1 MQAPWKL
8 ILLAIFLLTVMGQ
21 CPEYGQA
28 QTPQG
33 SCAAPGVLI
42 QPLQGEVFTEGKP
55 PQLPLGQPCAYD
67 RQLPINLATALRL
80 ADGRPLVIAA
90 AQASL
95 RVALARLAAAEVLW
109 LPTIY
114 LGGSYY
120 RHDGAAQGNSGD
132 EFINGR
138 NQYMFG
144 AGPVAV
150 FSATDAIFVP
160 LAAQQVVKA
169 RESDVQSARNDA
181 LLSVAEAYFNVQQA
195 RGQHAGA
202 LDAGVKARQLLTT
215 VESLAKDLVP
225 PIEADRVRT
234 ELADLEQAEALA
246 RADWR
251 VASADLTRLLRLH
264 PAAVVAPME
273 PPFIQVTLIS
283 TREAVDDLIPIGL
296 LSRPEL
302 ASQKA
307 LVEAALIRIRQER
320 LRPLVP
326 IVALEGDAAPA
337 APGGFL
343 MGGAFGS
350 STNQGGNPWSA
361 RNDVSI
367 QLLWELRNMGFGNHA
382 LVKERQ
388 AEQEQALIEL
398 DRIQDRVAAEIV
410 QAYSLVQQAEIR
422 VAREELAVKEAQK
435 TYAGNLKGLS
445 QTTRFGDMLVLVNRP
460 QEVVAALQMLFRA
473 YNTYFQCVNDYNR
486 AQFRLYRAL
495 GYPAGILACER
506 FPGALQP
513 VDTTRPPQLTPI
525 IGPAPSGPGGQ

>member
-1 MQAPWKL
+1 MSVLVGAV
-8 ILLAIFLLTVMGQ
+8 LLTATGLG
-21 CPEYGQA
+21 PGYGQA
-28 QTPQG
+28 PAIG
-33 SCAAPGVLI
+33 DCPSSRPLM
-42 QPLQGEVFTEGKP
+42 QPLQGPVLAEGNP
-55 PQLPLGQPCAYD
+55 PQMPLGQPGPCERPLA
-67 RQLPINLATALRL
+67 INLATALRL

-95 RVALARLAAAEVLW
+95 RVALARLAEAEVLW

-114 LGGSYY
+114 LGGGYY
-120 RHDGAAQGNSGD
+120 RHDGAGQGNSGT
-132 EFINGR
+132 EYINGR
-138 NQYMFG
+138 SQYMIG

-150 FSATDAIFVP
+150 FAVTDAIFMP

-169 RESDVQSARNDA
+169 RESDVQSAHNDA
-181 LLSVAEAYFNVQQA
+181 LLSAAEAYFNVQEA
-195 RGQHAGA
+195 RGRHAGA
-202 LDAGVKARQLLTT
+202 LDAGVKARELLVT

-225 PIEADRVRT
+225 PIEADRVRA

-251 VASADLTRLLRLH
+251 MASADLTRLLRLH

-283 TREAVDDLIPIGL
+283 PREAVDDLIPIGL

-307 LVEAALIRIRQER
+307 LVEAALIRIRQEHM
-320 LRPLVP
+320 RPLVP
-326 IVALEGDAAPA
+326 IVAIEGDAEPA
-337 APGGFL
+337 SPGGLL

-361 RNDVSI
+361 RNDVSV
-367 QLLWELRNMGFGNHA
+367 QVLWELRNMGFGNHA

-388 AEQEQALIEL
+388 AEQEQALVEL

-410 QAYSLVQQAEIR
+410 QALAQVQQAEIR
-422 VAREELAVKEAQK
+422 VGREEFAVKEAQK

-445 QTTRFGDMLVLVNRP
+445 QTSRFGDVLVLVNRP

-506 FPGALQP
+506 FPGPIQP
-513 VDTTRPPQLTPI
+513 VDTTRPSQIATIPV
-525 IGPAPSGPGGQ
+525 PAPRGPGGP